1 MAIVFKNTCFSD
13 AVKEGKQIEN
23 ILNDW
28 YTVRKRWPEI
38 SNKGSTK
45 LTRLLAYLYLNILF
59 SLFAP

>member
-28 YTVRKRWPEI
+28 YTVRKRWPKI

-59 SLFAP
+59 FLFAP